1 MITFAELV
9 PLYLTALALM
19 LPVIAFRTW
28 RRGRLLTLDLRRE
41 R

>member
-9 PLYLTALALM
+9 PLYLTALAVMVPILV
-19 LPVIAFRTW
+19 LRTW
-28 RRGRLLTLDLRRE
+28 RRERLLTLDLRRE